1 MVRDATRRGQSQFCV
16 AKNGGNRVVAKKSI
30 VGAAQPS
37 RKRLGR
43 PPQSAGDL
51 NARKDLLDA
60 ALKLFA
66 ERGYARTSNKEIA
79 SAAGKNAALIYYY
92 FKSKDDLFVATLAEA
107 AEHALSRSREL
118 IAESA
123 GPVDLLKSWFQSHRQ
138 MKQEISFLMKIMID
152 HRFEPKKSA
161 RRVDDIISAFYRE
174 ETEQLLGAAISEGV
188 AAGTFRTVDVVAT
201 ALFVSV
207 HLDGILVS
215 SMVRSAFNYEAAL
228 DDLEARVF
236 DMLCYEADFQTK

>member
-1 MVRDATRRGQSQFCV
+1 MAE
-16 AKNGGNRVVAKKSI
+16 NGIDHVVEKKS
-30 VGAAQPS
+30 VGGVAQPIQ
-37 RKRLGR
+37 RRLGR

-79 SAAGKNAALIYYY
+79 DAAGKNAALIYYY
-92 FKSKDDLFVATLAEA
+92 FKSKDDLFVATLSEA

-123 GPVDLLKSWFQSHRQ
+123 GPIDLLKSWFQSHRQ

-161 RRVDDIISAFYRE
+161 RRVDDIIGAFYRE

-188 AAGTFRTVDVVAT
+188 AAGAFRPVDVAAT

-228 DDLEARVF
+228 DDLEARLF
-236 DMLCYEADFQTK
+236 MMLSYEPGSATE